1 MTFWKRRSISV
12 KSKALKVLP
21 SFPCEAYLVAN
32 YSELINA
39 FGFIWFMLYAAVS
52 WHDRSAYYFTLDFN
66 VSTYKSLN

>member
-32 YSELINA
+32 YSEFLNA
-39 FGFIWFMLYAAVS
+39 FGFIWFMLAQQCRGMTVRLIILHWILMCQLTS
-52 WHDRSAYYFTLDFN
+52 H
-66 VSTYKSLN
+66 